1 MAPGARPPIPSASA
15 ATSAMPCGGST
26 LPYTAKPET
35 AKKPNAAATLAQIGT
50 PARSSR
56 PDERCPIA
64 LTARTMALSR
74 PAAPSDTPYADVSRS
89 GSAKV
94 SEKIWHEYAKNA
106 KASIRQLG
114 RRTIVK
120 ASAKKQAAPARAVAG
135 VAGAWTA
142 SRIAHEPVANAF
154 TSQKLRQPI

>member
-1 MAPGARPPIPSASA
+1 MIAMA
-15 ATSAMPCGGST
+15 CGGST
-26 LPYTAKPET
+26 SPYTPTHDSAKN
-35 AKKPNAAATLAQIGT
+35 ANAAATLAQIGT
-50 PARSSR
+50 PIRSSR

-64 LTARTMALSR
+64 LTARTIALSR

-94 SEKIWHEYAKNA
+94 KENIWHEYAKKA

-120 ASAKKQAAPARAVAG
+120 ASAKKRSVPARAAAG
-135 VAGAWTA
+135 IAGAWIA